1 MKNKTPMWKKSC
13 LAAGLSWENMTEW
26 LEEIGESGDPYGY
39 EYDTKSG
46 YYNDYKEL
54 FDDLSAGA
62 YSMYE
67 ALTDYGIDSLREI
80 WDDMTVA
87 LLGDLFTV
95 YGYDAA
101 ECDYFRL
108 QDGLEDR
115 AVSEAEKRLM
125 RFTKQELIRNFRRV
139 LKTIV
144 MFLDLKCS
152 HDCLTAVVEELDERG
167 ALLERKNERI
177 NALYTDLT
185 GKSGEQFDEEL
196 RNLPQRMWVE

>member
-1 MKNKTPMWKKSC
+1 MWKKSC

-26 LEEIGESGDPYGY
+26 LEEIGENGDPYGY
-39 EYDTKSG
+39 EDSSKEG

-62 YSMYE
+62 YSMFE
-67 ALTDYGIDSLREI
+67 VMTDYSTESLREI
-80 WDDMTVA
+80 WNDMTVT
-87 LLGDLFTV
+87 LLGELFTV

-108 QDGLEDR
+108 GDGFEEEL
-115 AVSEAEKRLM
+115 AAKEAEKRLM
-125 RFTKQELIRNFRRV
+125 RLTKPELVRNFRRV

-144 MFLDLKCS
+144 MFMDLKCS
-152 HDCLTAVVEELDERG
+152 HDCLTAVVDELDERG
-167 ALLERKNERI
+167 ALLEQKNERI
-177 NALYTDLT
+177 NALYKDLT

-196 RNLPQRMWVE
+196 RNLPPRMWVE